1 MSIIIEEES
10 REDLIIQIKHLITVT
25 GEAVD
30 INSKIL
36 DYFQYNELKDIRDNL
51 RYKKTHQDD
60 ITADYLVELY
70 EELSDY

>member
-30 INSKIL
+30 INSKTL

-60 ITADYLVELY
+60 ITADYLDELY

>member
-1 MSIIIEEES
+1 MAQIIEEES

-51 RYKKTHQDD
+51 RYKKEK
-60 ITADYLVELY
+60 IWNRF
-70 EELSDY
+70 

>member
-60 ITADYLVELY
+60 ITADYLDELY